1 MVFSL
6 YNGIGDERNTKI
18 IFTTTEKELV
28 AIYTSSFLV
37 FRFSM
42 NNQFT

>member
-28 AIYTSSFLV
+28 AIYTSSFWCSDLV
-37 FRFSM
+37 
-42 NNQFT
+42 